1 MQEPG
6 RDIDDGDRERVLA
19 HLKAQAERPDQ
30 FLHLRNRALIVLAM
44 TSALRVKE
52 LVALNV
58 DQVLEDP
65 RASTLG
71 RLRSSGYLK
80 PDQSKGRRKGPRR
93 WTSAGAFIV
102 TKLARDA
109 VRAYLV
115 ERIKRGWLTLP
126 LVAGVDVPLFIT
138 WKRTTSARA
147 RSRAVDVPGRLSKRA
162 AQLAWTEVQ
171 TRSRVAQRYRFHD
184 IRHDALTRMA
194 DASNGNPF
202 RVAQFG
208 RLSDINTAQRYVHGD
223 VGTLEDLAHMAALP
237 NRTRR
242 RRRRR
247 ELEAPR

>member
-6 RDIDDGDRERVLA
+6 RDIDDADRERVLTW
-19 HLKAQAERPDQ
+19 LKEQASRPDN
-30 FLHLRNRALIVLAM
+30 FIALRNRAMLVLDM

-52 LVALNV
+52 LVALDV

-65 RASTLG
+65 SASSLG
-71 RLRSSGYLK
+71 RLRSSGYVK
-80 PDQSKGRRKGPRR
+80 PEQSKGRRKGPRR
-93 WTSAGAFIV
+93 WTSSGPFVI
-102 TKLARDA
+102 TKPAREA
-109 VRAYLV
+109 LRAYLL

-126 LVAGVDVPLFIT
+126 CKPGTPLFVT

-147 RSRAVDVPGRLSKRA
+147 RNRAVDVPGRISKRA

-171 TRSRVAQRYRFHD
+171 TRARVAQRYRFHD

-208 RLSDINTAQRYVHGD
+208 RLKDINTAQRYVHGD

-237 NRTRR
+237 NRARR

-247 ELEAPR
+247 ELSTPV